1 MKFSTPEI
9 LDILDS
15 LEVLD
20 SFGIMDILEIL
31 HTLEIL
37 KGFEILDSSDFL
49 ASFGN
54 YRLLQYISAGL
65 CTVNFYFFYIYLR
78 LPCYFRQF

>member
-1 MKFSTPEI
+1 
-9 LDILDS
+9 
-15 LEVLD
+15 
-20 SFGIMDILEIL
+20 MDILEIL

-65 CTVNFYFFYIYLR
+65 CTVNFYFFLKYI
-78 LPCYFRQF
+78 